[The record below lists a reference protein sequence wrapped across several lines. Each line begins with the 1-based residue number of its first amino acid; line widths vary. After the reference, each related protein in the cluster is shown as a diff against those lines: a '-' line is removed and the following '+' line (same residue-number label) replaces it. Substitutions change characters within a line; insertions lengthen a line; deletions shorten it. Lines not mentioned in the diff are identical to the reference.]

1 MSTFDTYPS
10 THPYHS
16 HVDNVALHKQL
27 GVALVSEIDESL
39 VADVEE
45 RLHWTLYAQGQGP
58 VRGLG
63 RGLAPGQGL
72 GIAPTQQLLEKVSTP
87 GGVGVGVRKGVG
99 KRPLLVL
106 LHGWMGAEQD
116 FHPLIESLKKLASD
130 RVLPEGRENA
140 EGVATLS
147 YDILTVTGGFD
158 LISPSVFCRALRR
171 VLKAIEQGPVPGTVP
186 GSRQEQES
194 SCTPRPSPTSSTGPY
209 PSAHPSPG
217 PGPTRP
223 VVLVGYSQ
231 GGRLAMHYR
240 FLFPE
245 DVAAVVGVSAVPGKN
260 NDRCV
265 CVGGVF

>member
-1 MSTFDTYPS
+1 M
-10 THPYHS
+10 
-16 HVDNVALHKQL
+16 
-27 GVALVSEIDESL
+27 SEIDESL
-39 VADVEE
+39 VADVEG
-45 RLHWTLYAQGQGP
+45 RLHWTLHAQGQGP

-63 RGLAPGQGL
+63 RGLAPAPGLAPGQGL
-72 GIAPTQQLLEKVSTP
+72 GIAPTQQSLDKVSVP
-87 GGVGVGVRKGVG
+87 GGLGVGVGKGVG

-140 EGVATLS
+140 ERVASLS
-147 YDILTVTGGFD
+147 YEILTVSNGFD

-171 VLKAIEQGPVPGTVP
+171 VLKAIEQGLAPGTEP
-186 GSRQEQES
+186 RTSSRPTARPHSDVS
-194 SCTPRPSPTSSTGPY
+194 SGTNPSPSPTSSTGPY
-209 PSAHPSPG
+209 PSAHPNPSPS

-240 FLFPE
+240 SLFPG

-265 CVGGVF
+265 CGGGVF